1 MLNNF
6 RNKKNKNR
14 KSKKRKSRNRKSKK
28 RKSRKRKSKNRKK
41 VGGLLSIHTKLN
53 NIDNDDYDKNKLYE
67 IIKAFES
74 ASYKWGSLY
83 FGNYYETNFESLFEL
98 IFGKY
103 NNPQMH
109 KFLQLYHDNKEDLEK
124 NFRIKGTKD
133 INDVINIFLPLKDII
148 KDYCPFKYEFENL
161 DDINFYLRD
170 YYLEHTKKNI
180 YIKTN
185 TEEKNFIFTDHFI
198 FCLCIFKFYVVYSKL
213 PIYFLAIKNKGG
225 SIYDEKV
232 KNYFNSMCSKYKSNC
247 RGIPAQAKEKN
258 YYYKYNKS
266 YNLKDFIIK
275 LWDDARTEMNKV
287 SGIKIF
293 KTYME
298 EIIVKKEDIYT
309 NKNKLIVGAILLIMY
324 TDNYFNIFN
333 PPWHDLIINQKKEFS
348 YINLAKCCA
357 EFMDYFIENYNQG
370 DIERLLK
377 LNENKSILNF
387 HSNNLQSNHATF
399 YTRKRLN
406 RLIFCKNVFPY
417 VINEININLN
427 IGTVL
432 KNLSRLSCFRGM
444 NLSNIPLDDDFKK
457 NLIGSFKLLEFD
469 DIKMKWYTCSQ
480 KAPIYFNTEI
490 YNEINVFFGYNYIEN
505 KFTFKKNSDNSIVE
519 GNRYQLKVIEPTNI
533 YEIDYLK
540 NIFFYLDK
548 NLLNAKQDVL
558 KDYDG
563 TPYYG
568 NDKLFFDK
576 YLVNAY
582 KHIQI
587 DSKVQKKQNKIVFQG
602 PTSWSLD
609 EDKALKF
616 AFPGVGSGIL
626 IFCKQRDES
635 NSHHSFYIAPWSK
648 YQSEYEL
655 VFGSNSIFKLTD
667 IVLLYMI
674 MKEKNKYIYK
684 KNLIIYC
691 YEICNES
698 WKPNGEYDFIAPGIR
713 L

>member
-6 RNKKNKNR
+6 RNKKNKNI

-28 RKSRKRKSKNRKK
+28 RKSRKRKSRNRKK
-41 VGGLLSIHTKLN
+41 VGGLLFIHTKTN

-83 FGNYYETNFESLFEL
+83 FGNYYGTNFESLFEL

-103 NNPQMH
+103 NNQQMH

-133 INDVINIFLPLKDII
+133 INDVIDIFLPLKDKI
-148 KDYCPFKYEFENL
+148 KEYCPFQYEFEKKIYNNHYL
-161 DDINFYLRD
+161 DM
-170 YYLEHTKKNI
+170 YYLQHTNKNI
-180 YIKTN
+180 YIETD
-185 TEEKNFIFTDHFI
+185 TEKIIFTDHFI

-247 RGIPAQAKEKN
+247 RGIPAQAKDKN
-258 YYYKYNKS
+258 YYNKS
-266 YNLKDFIIK
+266 YNFNLKDFIIK
-275 LWDDARTEMNKV
+275 LWDDARKEMNEV

-293 KTYME
+293 YEYME
-298 EIIVKKEDIYT
+298 KIIDKNEDIYT

-324 TDNYFNIFN
+324 TGNYFNIFN
-333 PPWHDLIINQKKEFS
+333 PPWHGLSIGQKREFS

-377 LNENKSILNF
+377 LNEKKSILKF
-387 HSNNLQSNHATF
+387 HSNNLRSDHVTF

-406 RLIFCKNVFPY
+406 RLIFCKTNYPY
-417 VINEININLN
+417 FNEININLN

-432 KNLSRLSCFRGM
+432 KNLSRLSCFRGI

-457 NLIGSFKLLEFD
+457 NLIRSFKLLEFD

-505 KFTFKKNSDNSIVE
+505 KFIFKKDSDNSIFE
-519 GNRYQLKVIEPTNI
+519 GNRYQLEVIEPTNI

-548 NLLNAKQDVL
+548 NLLNDKQDVL
-558 KDYDG
+558 KDYNG
-563 TPYYG
+563 FPYNG
-568 NDKLFFDK
+568 KFFDE
-576 YLVNAY
+576 YLVHAY

-609 EDKALKF
+609 EDRALKF

-648 YQSEYEL
+648 YESEYEL

-674 MKEKNKYIYK
+674 QKEKNKYRYK